1 MLRFFFTF
9 KANCEVR
16 PTFTESKVT
25 FQELPLRE
33 SLLKA
38 ITERGYVDPT
48 EIQQQAI
55 PALATTDIDFVGQAQ
70 TGTGKTAAF
79 VLPLLNKIDPSARDV
94 QALIL
99 TPTRELA
106 NQINDEIKKFSI
118 YERIKTIPVYGGVS
132 LEGQIRGLRRDRPQ
146 IVVGTPGRV
155 LDLIDRGVLILD
167 NAKFAVLDEADEMLD
182 MGFIDDVKTI
192 LSNLG
197 ENRKTWMFS
206 ATMPAPIL
214 SLIKTYLK
222 DPLVVKI
229 QKKTLSN
236 ESIEQK
242 HYVVRQH
249 QMSEAVC
256 RILDSLE
263 DYYGMIF
270 CRTKV
275 DAKTL
280 ADELNARGYPSDSL
294 HGDMSQQQRDITMK
308 NFKNK
313 KINMLVCTDVAA
325 RGIDVDNLSH
335 VINYGL
341 PQDIESYVHRIGRTG
356 RAGMKGIAISLIEPS
371 ERYRLRMVENN
382 TKARIVQ
389 AVLPTP
395 KELKQVLVRKEL
407 KMFDSLIEN
416 LDKLDTDEVF
426 AEKFA
431 SLEKSDLLK
440 VMYNHLFKSQI
451 SRYDSAPSLD
461 VAEQRRTENR
471 MDRSD
476 SRNSSRDQLPQ
487 GRANHSGNMRFFVNI
502 GKDHGLTLKSL
513 LGSIAGMVNV
523 DERMIRNVDMK
534 ETFSFLEV
542 PENFGD
548 ALLKVNGP
556 TINER
561 NVRFELTRSAPMSRA
576 GNHGG
581 AGADRDRRP
590 SFRGRYG
597 GGSHYSQES
606 RAPRPERSDRSERS
620 FRS

>member
-1 MLRFFFTF
+1 
-9 KANCEVR
+9 
-16 PTFTESKVT
+16 VT

-48 EIQQQAI
+48 EIQEQAI
-55 PALATTDIDFVGQAQ
+55 PALATQDIDFVGQAQ

-79 VLPLLNKIDPSARDV
+79 VLPLLNKIDSSSRDV

-118 YERIKTIPVYGGVS
+118 YEKVKTLPVYGGVS
-132 LEGQIRGLRRDRPQ
+132 LEGQVRGLRKDRPQ

-167 NAKFAVLDEADEMLD
+167 NAKFAILDEADEMLD

-192 LSNLG
+192 LSCLG
-197 ENRKTWMFS
+197 ETKRTWMFS

-214 SLIKTYLK
+214 SLMKTYLK
-222 DPLVVKI
+222 DPMVVKV
-229 QKKTLSN
+229 QKKTQTN

-242 HYVVRQH
+242 HYVVRH
-249 QMSEAVC
+249 SQMSEAVC

-275 DAKTL
+275 EAKTL

-335 VINYGL
+335 VINFGL

-356 RAGMKGIAISLIEPS
+356 RAGLKGIAISLIEPS

-407 KMFDSLIEN
+407 KKFDELIANIEN
-416 LDKLDTDEVF
+416 LETDEVF
-426 AEKFA
+426 AEKFEA
-431 SLEKSDLLK
+431 MDKADLLK

-451 SRYDSAPSLD
+451 TRYDSAPSLD
-461 VAEQRRTENR
+461 IQEQRRTDTR
-471 MDRSD
+471 TDRGPA
-476 SRNSSRDQLPQ
+476 RDNAQGT

-502 GKDHGLTLKSL
+502 GKEHGLNLKTLL
-513 LGSIAGMVNV
+513 NSIAGMVNV

-534 ETFSFLEV
+534 ETFSFLEL
-542 PENFGD
+542 PQTFGD
-548 ALLKVNGP
+548 ALLKVTGP
-556 TINER
+556 MINER
-561 NVRFELTRSAPMSRA
+561 TVRFELTRSAPMGRA
-576 GNHGG
+576 GYGG
-581 AGADRDRRP
+581 DRDRRP
-590 SFRGRYG
+590 SSSFRGGRSG
-597 GGSHYSQES
+597 GGNFSDRGS
-606 RAPRPERSDRSERS
+606 RSDRSERS
-620 FRS
+620 SFR

>member
-1 MLRFFFTF
+1 M
-9 KANCEVR
+9 
-16 PTFTESKVT
+16 T

-38 ITERGYVDPT
+38 ITERGYVEPT
-48 EIQQQAI
+48 EIQQLAI
-55 PALATTDIDFVGQAQ
+55 PALATTDTDFVGQAQ

-79 VLPLLNKIDPSARDV
+79 VLPLLNKIDSTSRDV

-106 NQINDEIKKFSI
+106 NQINDEIKKFST
-118 YERIKTIPVYGGVS
+118 YEKIKTIPVYGGVS
-132 LEGQIRGLRRDRPQ
+132 LEGQVRGLRRDRPQ

-155 LDLIDRGVLILD
+155 LDLIERGVLILD

-182 MGFIDDVKTI
+182 MGFIDDVKSI

-197 ENRKTWMFS
+197 ETKKTWMFS
-206 ATMPAPIL
+206 ATMPSAIL
-214 SLIKTYLK
+214 NLIKTYLK
-222 DPLVVKI
+222 DPLVIKI

-242 HYVVRQH
+242 HYVVRH
-249 QMSEAVC
+249 SQMSEAVC

-263 DYYGMIF
+263 EYYGMIF
-270 CRTKV
+270 CRTKI

-280 ADELNARGYPSDSL
+280 ADELNARGYPSDSM
-294 HGDMSQQQRDITMK
+294 HGDMSQQQRDITMR

-325 RGIDVDNLSH
+325 RGIDVDNLTH

-356 RAGMKGIAISLIEPS
+356 RAGQTGVAITLVEPS

-389 AVLPTP
+389 AILPTP
-395 KELKQVLVRKEL
+395 KDLKQVLVRKEL
-407 KMFDSLIEN
+407 KKFDALISKLDSLE
-416 LDKLDTDEVF
+416 TDEVF
-426 AEKFA
+426 AEKFE
-431 SLEKSDLLK
+431 SMEKADLLK
-440 VMYNHLFKSQI
+440 VMYNHLFQSQI
-451 SRYDSAPSLD
+451 TRYDSAPTLE
-461 VAEQRRTENR
+461 VAERRPDNR
-471 MDRSD
+471 D
-476 SRNSSRDQLPQ
+476 SRSMDSRGNSGAPAPQ
-487 GRANHSGNMRFFVNI
+487 GQATNNGNMRFFVNI
-502 GKDHGLTLKSL
+502 GKDHGLTLKTL

-548 ALLKVNGP
+548 ALLKVTGP

-561 NVRFELTRSAPMSRA
+561 NVRFELTRSAPMSRPA
-576 GNHGG
+576 YGG
-581 AGADRDRRP
+581 GGDRDRRP
-590 SFRGRYG
+590 SFRGRSG
-597 GGSHYSQES
+597 GGGNGYAAD
-606 RAPRPERSDRSERS
+606 RGPRPERS
-620 FRS
+620 FRA

>member
-1 MLRFFFTF
+1 M
-9 KANCEVR
+9 
-16 PTFTESKVT
+16 T

-38 ITERGYVDPT
+38 ITERGYVEPT

-55 PALATTDIDFVGQAQ
+55 PALATTDTDFVGQAQ

-79 VLPLLNKIDPSARDV
+79 VLPLLNKIDSSQRDV

-106 NQINDEIKKFSI
+106 NQINDEIKKFST
-118 YERIKTIPVYGGVS
+118 YEKIKTIPVYGGVS
-132 LEGQIRGLRRDRPQ
+132 LEGQVRGLRRDRPQ

-155 LDLIDRGVLILD
+155 LDLIERGVLILD
-167 NAKFAVLDEADEMLD
+167 HAKFAVLDEADEMLD
-182 MGFIDDVKTI
+182 MGFIDDVKSI

-197 ENRKTWMFS
+197 ESKKTWMFS

-222 DPLVVKI
+222 DPLVVKV
-229 QKKTLSN
+229 QKKTTTN

-242 HYVVRQH
+242 HYVVRH
-249 QMSEAVC
+249 SQMSEAVC

-270 CRTKV
+270 CRTKI
-275 DAKTL
+275 DAKGL
-280 ADELNARGYPSDSL
+280 ADELNARGYPSDSM
-294 HGDMSQQQRDITMK
+294 HGDMSQQQRDITMR

-325 RGIDVDNLSH
+325 RGIDVDNLTH

-356 RAGMKGIAISLIEPS
+356 RAGQTGVAITLVEPS

-382 TKARIVQ
+382 TKARIIQ

-395 KELKQVLVRKEL
+395 KDLKQVLVRKEL
-407 KMFDSLIEN
+407 KKFDSLIER
-416 LDKLDTDEVF
+416 LDKLETDEVF

-431 SLEKSDLLK
+431 AMEKTDLLK
-440 VMYNHLFKSQI
+440 VMYNHLFQSQI
-451 SRYDSAPSLD
+451 SRYDHAPSLE
-461 VAEQRRTENR
+461 VAEQRRPDNNR
-471 MDRSD
+471 MDNRGTD
-476 SRNSSRDQLPQ
+476 SRSPARDQAPQ

-502 GKDHGLTLKSL
+502 GKDHGLTLKTL

-548 ALLKVNGP
+548 ALMKVAGP
-556 TINER
+556 MINER
-561 NVRFELTRSAPMSRA
+561 NVRFELTRSAPMARPSY
-576 GNHGG
+576 GG
-581 AGADRDRRP
+581 GDRDRRP
-590 SFRGRYG
+590 SFRGRSG
-597 GGSHYSQES
+597 GGGNNFSSS
-606 RAPRPERSDRSERS
+606 DRAARSERS

>member
-1 MLRFFFTF
+1 
-9 KANCEVR
+9 
-16 PTFTESKVT
+16 
-25 FQELPLRE
+25 
-33 SLLKA
+33 LLKA
-38 ITERGYVDPT
+38 ITERGYVEPT
-48 EIQQQAI
+48 EIQQLAI
-55 PALATTDIDFVGQAQ
+55 PALATTDTDFVGQAQ

-79 VLPLLNKIDPSARDV
+79 VLPLLHKIDSTQRDV

-106 NQINDEIKKFSI
+106 NQINDEIKKFST
-118 YERIKTIPVYGGVS
+118 YEKIKTIPVYGGVS
-132 LEGQIRGLRRDRPQ
+132 LEGQVRGLRRDRPQ

-155 LDLIDRGVLILD
+155 LDLIERGVLILD
-167 NAKFAVLDEADEMLD
+167 HAKFAILDEADEMLD
-182 MGFIDDVKTI
+182 MGFIDDVKSI

-197 ENRKTWMFS
+197 ETKKTWMFS

-222 DPLVVKI
+222 NPLVVKV

-242 HYVVRQH
+242 HYVVRH
-249 QMSEAVC
+249 SQMSEAVC

-270 CRTKV
+270 CRTKI

-280 ADELNARGYPSDSL
+280 ADELNARGYPSDSM

-325 RGIDVDNLSH
+325 RGIDVDNLTH

-356 RAGMKGIAISLIEPS
+356 RAGLTGVAITLVEPS

-395 KELKQVLVRKEL
+395 KDLKQVLVRKEL
-407 KMFDSLIEN
+407 KKFDSLIER

-431 SLEKSDLLK
+431 DMEKSDLLK
-440 VMYNHLFKSQI
+440 VMYNHLFQSQI
-451 SRYDSAPSLD
+451 SRYDHAPSLE
-461 VAEQRRTENR
+461 VAEQRRPDNR
-471 MDRSD
+471 MDNRND
-476 SRNSSRDQLPQ
+476 SRDNRGADSRGNASRDAAPQ
-487 GRANHSGNMRFFVNI
+487 GRANNSGNMRFFVNI
-502 GKDHGLTLKSL
+502 GKDHGLTLKTL

-548 ALLKVNGP
+548 ALMKVAGP
-556 TINER
+556 MINDR

-576 GNHGG
+576 SYGG
-581 AGADRDRRP
+581 GDRDRRP
-590 SFRGRYG
+590 SFRGRPG
-597 GGSHYSQES
+597 GGGNSYSADRGGDRSS
-606 RAPRPERSDRSERS
+606 RSSERS

>member
-1 MLRFFFTF
+1 M
-9 KANCEVR
+9 
-16 PTFTESKVT
+16 T

-38 ITERGYVDPT
+38 ITERGYVEPT
-48 EIQQQAI
+48 EIQQLAI
-55 PALATTDIDFVGQAQ
+55 PALATTDTDFVGQAQ

-79 VLPLLNKIDPSARDV
+79 VLPLLNKIDSSSRDV

-106 NQINDEIKKFSI
+106 NQINDEIKKFSV
-118 YERIKTIPVYGGVS
+118 YEKIKTIPVYGGVS
-132 LEGQIRGLRRDRPQ
+132 LEGQVRGLRRDRPQ

-155 LDLIDRGVLILD
+155 LDLIERGVLILE

-182 MGFIDDVKTI
+182 MGFIDDVKSI

-197 ENRKTWMFS
+197 ESKKTWMFS
-206 ATMPAPIL
+206 ATMPSAIL

-242 HYVVRQH
+242 HYVVRH
-249 QMSEAVC
+249 SQMSEAVC
-256 RILDSLE
+256 RILDSLD

-270 CRTKV
+270 CRTKI

-280 ADELNARGYPSDSL
+280 ADELNARGYPSDSM

-325 RGIDVDNLSH
+325 RGIDVDNLTH
-335 VINYGL
+335 VINFGL

-356 RAGMKGIAISLIEPS
+356 RAGQTGVAITLVEPS

-395 KELKQVLVRKEL
+395 KDLKQVLVRKEL
-407 KMFDSLIEN
+407 KKFDALIGKLASLE
-416 LDKLDTDEVF
+416 TDEVF
-426 AEKFA
+426 AEKFE
-431 SLEKSDLLK
+431 SMEKADLLK
-440 VMYNHLFKSQI
+440 VMYNHLFQSQI
-451 SRYDSAPSLD
+451 SRYDSAPTLE
-461 VAEQRRTENR
+461 VAEQRRPENR
-471 MDRSD
+471 DNRSME
-476 SRNSSRDQLPQ
+476 SRGNSSSAPQ
-487 GRANHSGNMRFFVNI
+487 GQANNNGNMRFFVNI
-502 GKDHGLTLKSL
+502 GKDHGLTLKTL

-548 ALLKVNGP
+548 ALLKVAGP

-561 NVRFELTRSAPMSRA
+561 NVRFELTRSAPMSRPA
-576 GNHGG
+576 YGG
-581 AGADRDRRP
+581 GDRDRRP
-590 SFRGRYG
+590 SFRGRSG
-597 GGSHYSQES
+597 GGGNSYSAD
-606 RAPRPERSDRSERS
+606 RGPRPERS
-620 FRS
+620 FRA

>member
-1 MLRFFFTF
+1 M
-9 KANCEVR
+9 
-16 PTFTESKVT
+16 
-25 FQELPLRE
+25 PLRE
-33 SLLKA
+33 SLIRA
-38 ITERGYVDPT
+38 ITERGYVEPT
-48 EIQQQAI
+48 DIQREAI
-55 PALATTDIDFVGQAQ
+55 PALATTDTDFVGQAQ

-79 VLPLLNKIDPSARDV
+79 VLPLLHKIDAGNRDV

-106 NQINDEIKKFSI
+106 NQITEEIKKFAK
-118 YERIKTIPVYGGVS
+118 YEKIKTLAVYGGVS
-132 LEGQIRGLRRDRPQ
+132 TEAQIRGLRKDRPQ

-167 NAKFAVLDEADEMLD
+167 NAKFAILDEADEMLD
-182 MGFIDDVKTI
+182 MGFIDDVKQI

-197 ENRKTWMFS
+197 SERKTWMFS

-222 DPLVVKI
+222 DPLVVKV
-229 QKKTLSN
+229 KKTTLSN

-242 HYVVRQH
+242 HYVVRH
-249 QMSEAVC
+249 SHMSEAVC
-256 RILDSLE
+256 RILDSLD

-270 CRTKV
+270 CRTKI

-280 ADELNARGYPSDSL
+280 ADELNARGYPSDSM

-308 NFKNK
+308 NFKQK

-325 RGIDVDNLSH
+325 RGIDVDNLTH

-356 RAGMKGIAISLIEPS
+356 RAGLKGVALTLVEPS

-389 AVLPTP
+389 ATLPTP
-395 KELKQVLVRKEL
+395 EELKQVLVKKEI
-407 KMFDSLIEN
+407 KKFDGLIE
-416 LDKLDTDEVF
+416 KLEKLQGDAVF
-426 AEKFA
+426 SEKFE
-431 SLEKSDLLK
+431 SMEKEDILK
-440 VMYNHLFKSQI
+440 IMYNHLFASQI
-451 SRYDSAPSLD
+451 SRYDNVPSL
-461 VAEQRRTENR
+461 EISERRPEGRTPAR
-471 MDRSD
+471 TAG
-476 SRNSSRDQLPQ
+476 NSP
-487 GRANHSGNMRFFVNI
+487 GNGAGNGNMRFFVNI

-513 LGSIAGMVNV
+513 LGGIAGMVNV

-542 PENFGD
+542 PSQFGEV
-548 ALLKVNGP
+548 LLQTHNP
-556 TINER
+556 TIIDR
-561 NVRFELTRSAPMSRA
+561 NVRFELTRSAPMGRPA
-576 GNHGG
+576 YGG
-581 AGADRDRRP
+581 GDRDRRP
-590 SFRGRYG
+590 SFRSGSANRNPSSGR
-597 GGSHYSQES
+597 S
-606 RAPRPERSDRSERS
+606 SERS

>member
-1 MLRFFFTF
+1 
-9 KANCEVR
+9 
-16 PTFTESKVT
+16 VT

-38 ITERGYVDPT
+38 ITERGYVEPT
-48 EIQQQAI
+48 EIQQLAI
-55 PALATTDIDFVGQAQ
+55 PALATTDTDFVGQAQ

-79 VLPLLNKIDPSARDV
+79 VLPLLNKIDSSTRDV

-106 NQINDEIKKFSI
+106 NQINDEIKKFST
-118 YERIKTIPVYGGVS
+118 YEKIKTIPVYGGVS
-132 LEGQIRGLRRDRPQ
+132 LEGQVRGLRRDRPQ

-155 LDLIDRGVLILD
+155 LDLIERGVLILD
-167 NAKFAVLDEADEMLD
+167 HAKFAVLDEADEMLD
-182 MGFIDDVKTI
+182 MGFIDDVKSI

-197 ENRKTWMFS
+197 ETKKTWMFS

-222 DPLVVKI
+222 DPLVVKV

-242 HYVVRQH
+242 HYVVRH
-249 QMSEAVC
+249 SQMSEAVC

-270 CRTKV
+270 CRTKI

-280 ADELNARGYPSDSL
+280 ADELNARGYPSDSM

-325 RGIDVDNLSH
+325 RGIDVDNLTH

-356 RAGMKGIAISLIEPS
+356 RAGMTGVAITLVEPS

-382 TKARIVQ
+382 IKARIIQ
-389 AVLPTP
+389 AILPTP
-395 KELKQVLVRKEL
+395 KDLKQVLVRKEL
-407 KMFDSLIEN
+407 KKFDALIER
-416 LDKLDTDEVF
+416 LDTLETDEIF

-431 SLEKSDLLK
+431 SMEKADFLK
-440 VMYNHLFKSQI
+440 IMYNHLFQSQI
-451 SRYDSAPSLD
+451 SRYDHAPSLE
-461 VAEQRRTENR
+461 VAEPRRPDNR
-471 MDRSD
+471 MDNRD
-476 SRNSSRDQLPQ
+476 NHGNSRTQTPEARV
-487 GRANHSGNMRFFVNI
+487 NHNGNMRFFVNI
-502 GKDHGLTLKSL
+502 GKDHGLTLKTL

-548 ALLKVNGP
+548 ALLKITGP
-556 TINER
+556 MINER
-561 NVRFELTRSAPMSRA
+561 NVRFELTRSAPMSRPA
-576 GNHGG
+576 YGG
-581 AGADRDRRP
+581 GDRDRRP
-590 SFRGRYG
+590 SFRGRSAG
-597 GGSHYSQES
+597 GGGNNYSS
-606 RAPRPERSDRSERS
+606 DRGDRSSRSERS

>member
-1 MLRFFFTF
+1 
-9 KANCEVR
+9 
-16 PTFTESKVT
+16 VT

-33 SLLKA
+33 SLIRA
-38 ITERGYVDPT
+38 ITERGYVEPT
-48 EIQQQAI
+48 EIQAQSI
-55 PALATTDIDFVGQAQ
+55 PALATTDTDFVGQAQ

-79 VLPLLNKIDPSARDV
+79 VLPLLNKVDVTNRDV

-106 NQINDEIKKFSI
+106 NQITDEIKKFST
-118 YERIKTIPVYGGVS
+118 YEKIKTLAVYGGVS
-132 LEGQIRGLRRDRPQ
+132 TEGQIRGLRKDKPQ

-182 MGFIDDVKTI
+182 MGFIDDVKQI

-197 ENRKTWMFS
+197 ETKKTWMFS

-222 DPLVVKI
+222 DPLVVKV

-236 ESIEQK
+236 ESIDQK
-242 HYVVRQH
+242 HYVVRH
-249 QMSEAVC
+249 SQMSEAIC
-256 RILDSLE
+256 RILDSLD

-270 CRTKV
+270 CRTKI

-280 ADELNARGYPSDSL
+280 ADELNARGYPSDSM

-308 NFKNK
+308 NFKLK

-325 RGIDVDNLSH
+325 RGIDVDNLTH

-356 RAGMKGIAISLIEPS
+356 RAGMKGVAITLVEPS

-389 AVLPTP
+389 ATLPTAT
-395 KELKQVLVRKEL
+395 ELKQVMVKKEL
-407 KMFDSLIEN
+407 KKFDGLIEK
-416 LDKLDTDEVF
+416 LDKLAMDPVF

-431 SLEKSDLLK
+431 EMEKEDLLK
-440 VMYNHLFKSQI
+440 IMYNHLFSSQI
-451 SRYDSAPSLD
+451 SRYDHAPSLEVQERRPDNRDMRDNRD
-461 VAEQRRTENR
+461 VR
-471 MDRSD
+471 D
-476 SRNSSRDQLPQ
+476 SRGNSRDQAPV
-487 GRANHSGNMRFFVNI
+487 GRANNSGNMRFFVNI

-513 LGSIAGMVNV
+513 LGSISDMVKV
-523 DERMIRNVDMK
+523 EERLIRNVDMK

-542 PENFGD
+542 PEQFGEI
-548 ALLKVNGP
+548 LLKTNNP
-556 TINER
+556 MIIER
-561 NVRFELTRSAPMSRA
+561 NVRFELTRSAPMSRPSY
-576 GNHGG
+576 GG
-581 AGADRDRRP
+581 GDRDRRP
-590 SFRGRYG
+590 SFRSGSSNRNSSG
-597 GGSHYSQES
+597 GNFSS
-606 RAPRPERSDRSERS
+606 RSDSPRSERS

>member
-1 MLRFFFTF
+1 MGSVSF
-9 KANCEVR
+9 KAISKMKPQKAEY
-16 PTFTESKVT
+16 KVT

-38 ITERGYVDPT
+38 ISERGYVDPT

-55 PALATTDIDFVGQAQ
+55 PALATTDTDFVGQAQ

-79 VLPLLNKIDPSARDV
+79 VLPLLNKIDSSSREV

-118 YERIKTIPVYGGVS
+118 YEKIKTLPVYGGIS

-167 NAKFAVLDEADEMLD
+167 NAKFAILDEADEMLD
-182 MGFIDDVKTI
+182 MGFIDDVKQI

-197 ENRKTWMFS
+197 EDKKTWMFS

-222 DPLVVKI
+222 DPLVVKV
-229 QKKTLSN
+229 KKTTLSN

-242 HYVVRQH
+242 HYVVRH
-249 QMSEAVC
+249 SHMSEAVC
-256 RILDSLE
+256 RILDSLD

-270 CRTKV
+270 CRTKI

-280 ADELNARGYPSDSL
+280 ADELNARGYPSDSM

-308 NFKNK
+308 NFKLK

-325 RGIDVDNLSH
+325 RGIDVDNLTH

-356 RAGMKGIAISLIEPS
+356 RAGMKGVAITLVEPS

-389 AVLPTP
+389 ATLPTP
-395 KELKQVLVRKEL
+395 SELKQVLVRKEL
-407 KMFDSLIEN
+407 KKFDALIE
-416 LDKLDTDEVF
+416 KLDRLEADTVF
-426 AEKFA
+426 AEKFESMDKA
-431 SLEKSDLLK
+431 DLLK
-440 VMYNHLFKSQI
+440 VMYNHLFASQI
-451 SRYDSAPSLD
+451 TRYDHAPSLE
-461 VAEQRRTENR
+461 VAERRPDTRDNR
-471 MDRSD
+471 DARG
-476 SRNSSRDQLPQ
+476 SREQQPQ
-487 GRANHSGNMRFFVNI
+487 GRANNSGNMRFFVNI
-502 GKDHGLTLKSL
+502 GKDHGLTLKTL
-513 LGSIAGMVNV
+513 LGSVSGMVNV
-523 DERMIRNVDMK
+523 DERLIRNVDMK
-534 ETFSFLEV
+534 ETFSFLEM
-542 PENFGD
+542 PEQYGEV
-548 ALLKVNGP
+548 LLKLNTP
-556 TINER
+556 MIIDR
-561 NVRFELTRSAPMSRA
+561 NVRFELTRSAPMGRPQY
-576 GNHGG
+576 GG
-581 AGADRDRRP
+581 GDRDRRP
-590 SFRGRYG
+590 SFRSG
-597 GGSHYSQES
+597 GGN
-606 RAPRPERSDRSERS
+606 RSGNYGNRSSEGSGRS

>member
-1 MLRFFFTF
+1 M
-9 KANCEVR
+9 
-16 PTFTESKVT
+16 T

-38 ITERGYVDPT
+38 IAERGYVDPT

-55 PALATTDIDFVGQAQ
+55 PALATKDTDFVGQAQ

-79 VLPLLNKIDPSARDV
+79 VLPLLNKIDPNARDV

-118 YERIKTIPVYGGVS
+118 YEKIKSLPVYGGVS
-132 LEGQIRGLRRDRPQ
+132 LEGQIRGLRKDRPQ

-155 LDLIDRGVLILD
+155 LDLIDRGVLILE

-192 LSNLG
+192 LSCLG
-197 ENRKTWMFS
+197 ESKKTWMFS

-222 DPLVVKI
+222 DPLVVKV

-242 HYVVRQH
+242 HYVVRQS

-270 CRTKV
+270 CRTKI

-335 VINYGL
+335 VINFGL

-389 AVLPTP
+389 ALLPTT
-395 KELKQVLVRKEL
+395 KELKEVLVRKEL
-407 KMFDSLIEN
+407 KKFDSLIEN
-416 LDKLDTDEVF
+416 LDQLDADEVF
-426 AEKFA
+426 SEKFQA
-431 SLEKSDLLK
+431 MEKADLLK

-451 SRYDSAPSLD
+451 SRYDSVPSLD
-461 VAEQRRTENR
+461 IAEQRRPDNR
-471 MDRSD
+471 DRG
-476 SRNSSRDQLPQ
+476 NSRDSAREGQ
-487 GRANHSGNMRFFVNI
+487 GRANNNGNMRFFVNI
-502 GKDHGLTLKSL
+502 GKDHGLTLKTL

-542 PENFGD
+542 PENYGN
-548 ALLKVNGP
+548 ALLNVNGP
-556 TINER
+556 MINER
-561 NVRFELTRSAPMSRA
+561 NVRFELTRSAPMNRS
-576 GNHGG
+576 GYGG
-581 AGADRDRRP
+581 GDRDRRP
-590 SFRGRYG
+590 SFRGSRPAG
-597 GGSHYSQES
+597 GGNNYSS
-606 RAPRPERSDRSERS
+606 RGPRSERS

>member
-1 MLRFFFTF
+1 M
-9 KANCEVR
+9 
-16 PTFTESKVT
+16 T

-33 SLLKA
+33 SLIKA
-38 ITERGYVDPT
+38 ITERGYVEPT
-48 EIQQQAI
+48 EIQAQAI
-55 PALATTDIDFVGQAQ
+55 PALATTDTDFVGQAQ

-79 VLPLLNKIDPSARDV
+79 VLPLLNKIDSSQRDV

-106 NQINDEIKKFSI
+106 NQINDEIKKFST
-118 YERIKTIPVYGGVS
+118 YERIKTLPVYGGIS
-132 LEGQIRGLRRDRPQ
+132 LEGQIRGLRKDKPQ

-155 LDLIDRGVLILD
+155 LDLIDRGVLVLD

-182 MGFIDDVKTI
+182 MGFIDDVKQI

-197 ENRKTWMFS
+197 EGRKTWMFS

-222 DPLVVKI
+222 DPLVVKV

-242 HYVVRQH
+242 HYVVRASV
-249 QMSEAVC
+249 MSEAVC

-325 RGIDVDNLSH
+325 RGIDVDNLTH
-335 VINYGL
+335 VINFGL

-356 RAGMKGIAISLIEPS
+356 RAGQKGVALTLIEPS
-371 ERYRLRMVENN
+371 ERYRMRMVENI
-382 TKARIVQ
+382 TKARIIQ
-389 AVLPTP
+389 GTLPTP
-395 KELKQVLVRKEL
+395 AELKEVMVRKEL
-407 KMFDSLIEN
+407 KKFDNVIEN
-416 LDKLDTDEVF
+416 LEKLSTDSVF
-426 AEKFA
+426 TEKFEA
-431 SLEKSDLLK
+431 LSKEDLLK
-440 VMYNHLFKSQI
+440 VMYNHIFKSQI
-451 SRYDSAPSLD
+451 SRYDHAPSLEIQ
-461 VAEQRRTENR
+461 EQRRPDNR
-471 MDRSD
+471 QDRG
-476 SRNSSRDQLPQ
+476 SRDNGFNRDNRDQGAQGQ
-487 GRANHSGNMRFFVNI
+487 GRVNQNGNMRFFVNI
-502 GKDHGLTLKSL
+502 GKADGLNLKTLLVSV
-513 LGSIAGMVNV
+513 SGMVNV
-523 DERMIRNVDMK
+523 DERLIRNVDMK
-534 ETFSFLEV
+534 ETFSFLEM
-542 PENFGD
+542 PETFGD
-548 ALLKVNGP
+548 ALLKLSGP
-556 TINER
+556 MINNR
-561 NVRFELTRSAPMSRA
+561 QVRFEVTRSAPMGRSSY
-576 GNHGG
+576 GG
-581 AGADRDRRP
+581 DRGDRGGDRRG
-590 SFRGRYG
+590 SFRSGSNNRNSNG
-597 GGSHYSQES
+597 GGYNREGGEG
-606 RAPRPERSDRSERS
+606 RRERS

>member
-1 MLRFFFTF
+1 M
-9 KANCEVR
+9 
-16 PTFTESKVT
+16 T

-55 PALATTDIDFVGQAQ
+55 PALATKDIDFVGQAQ

-79 VLPLLNKIDPSARDV
+79 VLPLLNKIDSSSRDV

-106 NQINDEIKKFSI
+106 NQINDEIKKFST
-118 YERIKTIPVYGGVS
+118 YEKVKTLPVYGGVS
-132 LEGQIRGLRRDRPQ
+132 LEGQIRGLRKDRPQ

-167 NAKFAVLDEADEMLD
+167 NAKFAILDEADEMLD

-192 LSNLG
+192 LSCLG
-197 ENRKTWMFS
+197 ESKKTWMFS

-214 SLIKTYLK
+214 SLMKTYLK
-222 DPLVVKI
+222 DPMVVKV

-242 HYVVRQH
+242 HYVVRH
-249 QMSEAVC
+249 SQMSEAVC

-275 DAKTL
+275 EAKTL

-325 RGIDVDNLSH
+325 RGIDVDNLTH

-356 RAGMKGIAISLIEPS
+356 RAGSKGIAITLIEPS
-371 ERYRLRMVENN
+371 ERYRLRMVENI
-382 TKARIVQ
+382 TKARVAQ
-389 AVLPTP
+389 AILPSP

-407 KMFDSLIEN
+407 RKFDELLEN
-416 LDKLDTDEVF
+416 LDKLETDEVF

-431 SLEKSDLLK
+431 AIEKADLLK

-461 VAEQRRTENR
+461 IQEQRRTENR
-471 MDRSD
+471 DRGQM
-476 SRNSSRDQLPQ
+476 SRDNVQGA

-502 GKDHGLTLKSL
+502 GKDHGLNLKTLL
-513 LGSIAGMVNV
+513 NSIAGMVNV

-534 ETFSFLEV
+534 ETFSFLEL
-542 PENFGD
+542 PQSYGD
-548 ALLKVNGP
+548 ALLKVTGP
-556 TINER
+556 MINER
-561 NVRFELTRSAPMSRA
+561 TVRFELTRSAPIGRP
-576 GNHGG
+576 GHGG
-581 AGADRDRRP
+581 GDRDRRP
-590 SFRGRYG
+590 SFRGGRSSG
-597 GGSHYSQES
+597 GYSD
-606 RAPRPERSDRSERS
+606 RGPRSDRSERS
-620 FRS
+620 SFRS

>member
-1 MLRFFFTF
+1 M
-9 KANCEVR
+9 
-16 PTFTESKVT
+16 T

-33 SLLKA
+33 SLIRA
-38 ITERGYVDPT
+38 ITERGYVTPT
-48 EIQQQAI
+48 DIQAEAI
-55 PALATTDIDFVGQAQ
+55 PALATTGTDFVGQAQ

-79 VLPLLNKIDPSARDV
+79 ALPLLNKVDANNRDV

-106 NQINDEIKKFSI
+106 NQITEEIKKFSK
-118 YERIKTIPVYGGVS
+118 YEKIKTLAVYGGVS
-132 LEGQIRGLRRDRPQ
+132 TEAQVRGLRKDRPQ

-167 NAKFAVLDEADEMLD
+167 NAKYAVLDEADEMLD
-182 MGFIDDVKTI
+182 MGFIDDVKQI

-197 ENRKTWMFS
+197 EERKTWMFS

-222 DPLVVKI
+222 DPLVIKVK
-229 QKKTLSN
+229 KTTLSN
-236 ESIEQK
+236 ESIDQK
-242 HYVVRQH
+242 HYVVRH
-249 QMSEAVC
+249 SHMSEAVC
-256 RILDSLE
+256 RILDSLD

-270 CRTKV
+270 CRTKI

-280 ADELNARGYPSDSL
+280 ADELNARGYPSDSM

-308 NFKNK
+308 NFKLK

-325 RGIDVDNLSH
+325 RGIDVDNLTH

-356 RAGMKGIAISLIEPS
+356 RAGLKGTAITLVEPN

-389 AVLPTP
+389 ETLPTP
-395 KELKQVLVRKEL
+395 TELKQVLVRKEI
-407 KMFDSLIEN
+407 KKFDTLIE
-416 LDKLDTDEVF
+416 KLDRLETDEVF

-431 SLEKSDLLK
+431 DMDKADLLK
-440 VMYNHLFKSQI
+440 VMYNHLFASQI
-451 SRYDSAPSLD
+451 TRYDHAPSLE
-461 VAEQRRTENR
+461 VAERRP
-471 MDRSD
+471 D
-476 SRNSSRDQLPQ
+476 SRDNNRDQGRDFNRDSRDSGAGRSRDAAPQ
-487 GRANHSGNMRFFVNI
+487 GRGTSTGNMRFFVNI

-513 LGSIAGMVNV
+513 LGGIAGMVNV

-542 PENFGD
+542 PEQFGEV
-548 ALLKVNGP
+548 LLKTNNP
-556 TINER
+556 MIIDR
-561 NVRFELTRSAPMSRA
+561 NVRFELTRSAPMSRPA
-576 GNHGG
+576 YGG
-581 AGADRDRRP
+581 GDRDRRP
-590 SFRGRYG
+590 SFRSGSNNRNANGGGYG
-597 GGSHYSQES
+597 GNRSEG
-606 RAPRPERSDRSERS
+606 RPSSERS

>member
-1 MLRFFFTF
+1 M
-9 KANCEVR
+9 
-16 PTFTESKVT
+16 T

-38 ITERGYVDPT
+38 IAERGYVEPT
-48 EIQQQAI
+48 DIQQQAI
-55 PALATTDIDFVGQAQ
+55 PALATTDTDFVGQAQ

-79 VLPLLNKIDPSARDV
+79 VLPLLHKIDPTSRDV

-106 NQINDEIKKFSI
+106 NQINDEIKKFST
-118 YERIKTIPVYGGVS
+118 YEKIKTIPVYGGVS
-132 LEGQIRGLRRDRPQ
+132 LEGQVRGLRRDRPQ

-155 LDLIDRGVLILD
+155 LDLIERGVLILD

-182 MGFIDDVKTI
+182 MGFIDDVKSI

-197 ENRKTWMFS
+197 ESKKTWMFS

-214 SLIKTYLK
+214 NLIKTYLK
-222 DPLVVKI
+222 DPLVVKV

-242 HYVVRQH
+242 HYVVRH
-249 QMSEAVC
+249 SQMSEAVC
-256 RILDSLE
+256 RILDSLD

-270 CRTKV
+270 CRTKI
-275 DAKTL
+275 DTKSL
-280 ADELNARGYPSDSL
+280 ADELNARGYPSDSM
-294 HGDMSQQQRDITMK
+294 HGDMSQQQRDITMR

-325 RGIDVDNLSH
+325 RGIDVDNLTH
-335 VINYGL
+335 VINFGL

-356 RAGMKGIAISLIEPS
+356 RAGQTGVAITLVEPS

-389 AVLPTP
+389 AILPTP
-395 KELKQVLVRKEL
+395 KDLKQVLVRKEL
-407 KMFDSLIEN
+407 KKFDALIEK
-416 LDKLDTDEVF
+416 LDKLETDEVF
-426 AEKFA
+426 VEKFEA
-431 SLEKSDLLK
+431 MEKSDLLK
-440 VMYNHLFKSQI
+440 VMYNHLFQSQI
-451 SRYDSAPSLD
+451 SRYDSAPSLE
-461 VAEQRRTENR
+461 VAEQRRPDNR
-471 MDRSD
+471 DTRGND
-476 SRNSSRDQLPQ
+476 SNRGNTSTSAPQ
-487 GRANHSGNMRFFVNI
+487 GRTSNNGNMRFFVNI

-548 ALLKVNGP
+548 ALLKVAGP

-561 NVRFELTRSAPMSRA
+561 NVRFELTRSAPMSRPSY
-576 GNHGG
+576 GG
-581 AGADRDRRP
+581 GGGDRDRRP
-590 SFRGRYG
+590 SFRGRSGNG
-597 GGSHYSQES
+597 GGSNFSGDRGD
-606 RAPRPERSDRSERS
+606 RAPSSERS

>member
-1 MLRFFFTF
+1 M
-9 KANCEVR
+9 
-16 PTFTESKVT
+16 T

-38 ITERGYVDPT
+38 ITERGYVEPT
-48 EIQQQAI
+48 EIQQLTI
-55 PALATTDIDFVGQAQ
+55 PALATTDTDFVGQAQ

-79 VLPLLNKIDPSARDV
+79 VLPLLHKIDSSSRDV

-106 NQINDEIKKFSI
+106 NQINDEIKKFST
-118 YERIKTIPVYGGVS
+118 YEKIKTIPVYGGVS
-132 LEGQIRGLRRDRPQ
+132 LEGQVRGLRRDRPQ

-155 LDLIDRGVLILD
+155 LDLIERGVLILEH
-167 NAKFAVLDEADEMLD
+167 AKFAVLDEADEMLD

-197 ENRKTWMFS
+197 ETKKTWMFS

-214 SLIKTYLK
+214 NLIKTYLK
-222 DPLVVKI
+222 NPLVVKV

-242 HYVVRQH
+242 HYVVRH
-249 QMSEAVC
+249 SQMSEAVC

-263 DYYGMIF
+263 EYYGMIF
-270 CRTKV
+270 CRTKI
-275 DAKTL
+275 DAKSL
-280 ADELNARGYPSDSL
+280 ADELNARGYPSDSM
-294 HGDMSQQQRDITMK
+294 HGDMSQQQRDLTMK

-325 RGIDVDNLSH
+325 RGIDVDNLTH

-356 RAGMKGIAISLIEPS
+356 RAGLTGVAITLVEPS

-389 AVLPTP
+389 AMLPTT
-395 KELKQVLVRKEL
+395 KDLKQVLVRKEL
-407 KMFDSLIEN
+407 KKFDTLIEK
-416 LDKLDTDEVF
+416 LDKLELDEVF
-426 AEKFA
+426 ASKFELMEKA
-431 SLEKSDLLK
+431 DLLK
-440 VMYNHLFKSQI
+440 VMYNHLFQSQI
-451 SRYDSAPSLD
+451 SRYDSVPSLEIT
-461 VAEQRRTENR
+461 EQRRPENR
-471 MDRSD
+471 DYQNRD
-476 SRNSSRDQLPQ
+476 IRGNSAPTAPQ
-487 GRANHSGNMRFFVNI
+487 GQANNSGNMRFFVNI
-502 GKDHGLTLKSL
+502 GKDHGLTLKTL

-542 PENFGD
+542 PDNFGD
-548 ALLKVNGP
+548 ALLKVAGP

-561 NVRFELTRSAPMSRA
+561 SVRFELTRSAPMSRPSY
-576 GNHGG
+576 G
-581 AGADRDRRP
+581 AGDRDRRP
-590 SFRGRYG
+590 SFRGRASG
-597 GGSHYSQES
+597 GGNSYSAD
-606 RAPRPERSDRSERS
+606 RGPRTEKS
-620 FRS
+620 FRA

>member
-1 MLRFFFTF
+1 
-9 KANCEVR
+9 
-16 PTFTESKVT
+16 VT

-38 ITERGYVDPT
+38 ITERGYVEPT

-55 PALATTDIDFVGQAQ
+55 PALATTDTDFVGQAQ

-79 VLPLLNKIDPSARDV
+79 VLPLLNKVDSTSRDV

-106 NQINDEIKKFSI
+106 NQITEEIKKFST
-118 YERIKTIPVYGGVS
+118 YEKTRSLAVYGGIS

-155 LDLIDRGVLILD
+155 LDLIERGVLILD

-182 MGFIDDVKTI
+182 MGFIDDVKHI
-192 LSNLG
+192 LSKLG
-197 ENRKTWMFS
+197 ETKKTWMFS

-222 DPLVVKI
+222 DPLVVKV

-242 HYVVRQH
+242 HYVVRH
-249 QMSEAVC
+249 SHMSEAIC
-256 RILDSLE
+256 RILDSLD

-275 DAKTL
+275 DAKSL
-280 ADELNARGYPSDSL
+280 ADELNARGYPSDSM

-308 NFKNK
+308 NFKMK

-325 RGIDVDNLSH
+325 RGIDVDNLTH

-356 RAGMKGIAISLIEPS
+356 RAGLTGVAITLVEPN

-382 TKARIVQ
+382 TKARIIQ
-389 AVLPTP
+389 ATLPTS
-395 KELKQVLVRKEL
+395 KELKEVMVRKEL
-407 KMFDSLIEN
+407 KKFDAIIESLP
-416 LDKLDTDEVF
+416 KLEADAVF
-426 AEKFA
+426 TEKFA
-431 SLEKSDLLK
+431 SLEKEELLK
-440 VMYNHLFKSQI
+440 VMYNHIFKSQI
-451 SRYDSAPSLD
+451 SRYDHAPSLEIQERRPDSRDSRAPSARDSRDSAPS
-461 VAEQRRTENR
+461 ARGTGT
-471 MDRSD
+471 ST
-476 SRNSSRDQLPQ
+476 
-487 GRANHSGNMRFFVNI
+487 GNMRFFVNI
-502 GKDHGLTLKSL
+502 GKEHGLTLKSL
-513 LGSIAGMVNV
+513 LGSISDMVQV
-523 DERMIRNVDMK
+523 DERLIRNVDMK

-542 PENFGD
+542 PEQFGEV
-548 ALLKVNGP
+548 LLKVNTP
-556 TINER
+556 MISER
-561 NVRFELTRSAPMSRA
+561 NVRFELTRSAPMSRPA
-576 GNHGG
+576 YGG
-581 AGADRDRRP
+581 GDRDRRP
-590 SFRGRYG
+590 SFRSGSANRNSSG
-597 GGSHYSQES
+597 GGY
-606 RAPRPERSDRSERS
+606 RGGNRSEGGSSERS

>member
-1 MLRFFFTF
+1 M
-9 KANCEVR
+9 
-16 PTFTESKVT
+16 T

-33 SLLKA
+33 SLIRA
-38 ITERGYVDPT
+38 ITERGYVEPT
-48 EIQQQAI
+48 EIQAQAI
-55 PALATTDIDFVGQAQ
+55 PALATTETDFVGQAQ

-79 VLPLLNKIDPSARDV
+79 SLPLLNKIDFTNRDV

-106 NQINDEIKKFSI
+106 NQITEEIKKFST
-118 YERIKTIPVYGGVS
+118 YEKVKTLAVYGGVS
-132 LEGQIRGLRRDRPQ
+132 LEGQIRGLRKDRPQ

-167 NAKFAVLDEADEMLD
+167 NAKYAVLDEADEMLD
-182 MGFIDDVKTI
+182 MGFIDDVKQI

-197 ENRKTWMFS
+197 EERKTWMFS

-222 DPLVVKI
+222 DPLVVKV

-242 HYVVRQH
+242 HYVVRH
-249 QMSEAVC
+249 NNMSEAIC

-308 NFKNK
+308 NFKLK

-325 RGIDVDNLSH
+325 RGIDVDNLTH
-335 VINYGL
+335 VINFGL

-356 RAGMKGIAISLIEPS
+356 RAGMKGVAITLVEPS

-389 AVLPTP
+389 ATLPTP
-395 KELKQVLVRKEL
+395 AELKEVMVRKEL
-407 KMFDSLIEN
+407 KKFDSVIEN
-416 LDKLDTDEVF
+416 LDKLSADAVF
-426 AEKFA
+426 TEKFNDL
-431 SLEKSDLLK
+431 SKEDLLK
-440 VMYNHLFKSQI
+440 VMYNHIFKSQI
-451 SRYDSAPSLD
+451 SRYDHSPSL
-461 VAEQRRTENR
+461 EIQERRPDNR
-471 MDRSD
+471 RDNRDFNDRD
-476 SRNSSRDQLPQ
+476 NRGNSRDQGQNQ

-513 LGSIAGMVNV
+513 LGSISDMVKV
-523 DERMIRNVDMK
+523 EERLIRNVDMK

-542 PENFGD
+542 PEQYGEV
-548 ALLKVNGP
+548 LLKVNTP
-556 TINER
+556 MIIDRT
-561 NVRFELTRSAPMSRA
+561 VRFELTRSAPMSRP
-576 GNHGG
+576 HYGG
-581 AGADRDRRP
+581 GDRDRRP
-590 SFRGRYG
+590 SFRS
-597 GGSHYSQES
+597 GSNH
-606 RAPRPERSDRSERS
+606 RNGDRNGNRS

>member
-1 MLRFFFTF
+1 M
-9 KANCEVR
+9 
-16 PTFTESKVT
+16 T

-38 ITERGYVDPT
+38 ITERGYVEPT
-48 EIQQQAI
+48 EIQELAI
-55 PALATTDIDFVGQAQ
+55 PPLATTDTDFVGQAQ

-79 VLPLLNKIDPSARDV
+79 VLPLLNKIDPATRDV

-106 NQINDEIKKFSI
+106 NQINDEIKKFST
-118 YERIKTIPVYGGVS
+118 YEKIKTIPVYGGVS
-132 LEGQIRGLRRDRPQ
+132 LEGQVRGLRRDRPQ

-155 LDLIDRGVLILD
+155 LDLIERGVLILEH
-167 NAKFAVLDEADEMLD
+167 AKFAVLDEADEMLD
-182 MGFIDDVKTI
+182 MGFIDDVKLI
-192 LSNLG
+192 LSKLG
-197 ENRKTWMFS
+197 AERKTWMFS

-222 DPLVVKI
+222 DPLVIKI
-229 QKKTLSN
+229 QKKTLSA
-236 ESIEQK
+236 ESIDQK
-242 HYVVRQH
+242 HYVVRH
-249 QMSEAVC
+249 SQMSEAVC

-325 RGIDVDNLSH
+325 RGIDVDNLTH
-335 VINYGL
+335 VINFGL

-356 RAGMKGIAISLIEPS
+356 RAGMKGVAITLVEPS

-389 AVLPTP
+389 AVLPTT
-395 KELKQVLVRKEL
+395 KDLKQVLVRKEL
-407 KMFDSLIEN
+407 KKFDELIAK
-416 LDKLDTDEVF
+416 LDKLETDEVF
-426 AEKFA
+426 AEKFE
-431 SLEKSDLLK
+431 SMEKADLLK
-440 VMYNHLFKSQI
+440 VMYNHLFQSQI
-451 SRYDSAPSLD
+451 ARYDSAPSLD
-461 VAEQRRTENR
+461 VAEQRRPENR
-471 MDRSD
+471 DVRNGDYRS
-476 SRNSSRDQLPQ
+476 STGPATQ

-502 GKDHGLTLKSL
+502 GKDHGLTLKTL

-542 PENFGD
+542 PENYGS
-548 ALLKVNGP
+548 ALLKVAGP
-556 TINER
+556 TINQR
-561 NVRFELTRSAPMSRA
+561 NVRFELTRSAPMTRS
-576 GNHGG
+576 HGG
-581 AGADRDRRP
+581 DNDRRP
-590 SFRGRYG
+590 SFRGRSG
-597 GGSHYSQES
+597 GGGNNFSSD
-606 RAPRPERSDRSERS
+606 RAQRSERS
-620 FRS
+620 FRA